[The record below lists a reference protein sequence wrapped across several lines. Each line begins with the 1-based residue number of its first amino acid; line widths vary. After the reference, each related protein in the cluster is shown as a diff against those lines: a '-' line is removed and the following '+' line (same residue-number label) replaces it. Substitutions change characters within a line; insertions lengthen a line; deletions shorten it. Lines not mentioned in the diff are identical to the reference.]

1 MKSIIRFLYGLSACC
16 LTAISISSCV
26 RELEMPRPG
35 AGSGENGS
43 ICIDLGKDIRP
54 STRAEAS
61 GAETVVDHLDI
72 LIFAQDGTFQ
82 WHERASL
89 SDTDGSG
96 KITLGARRDGFVPG
110 GQYWV
115 YLVANSSHASTEFDG
130 LDLDGLRSMT
140 EETRDVHVTGSTVQG
155 APRTFLMD
163 GVACPA
169 SSIQSS
175 PSAVVLN
182 DGDPSGDTLLKAEL
196 RRAAAKIVVK
206 VGKGDKVSFDSSTAA
221 GYYISNMPYTTSLV
235 SGIDAPAS
243 LRTPDRFGGDDFFK
257 WTEDNITVTSYSYA
271 HDWTDASS
279 FESEV
284 RLVVNIPMTF
294 DGVEYP
300 NSYYQIPV
308 SRTKVLK
315 RNTCY
320 EVRVTVDA
328 PGALDPSKP
337 VELDPVSY
345 EVLDWT
351 ERTVNIGG
359 EDDVPAYLSLNRQEL
374 EMDNVEEDY
383 SSISFASSSDVQVA
397 VTRVYY
403 YDKFGQLKEV
413 RDHGV
418 VAGTRGG
425 TLNGN
430 ISVYSPLPTNNTTR
444 YIDLEVSNLQGLT
457 RTVTVKQYPLEY
469 ITSIQ
474 SWYSYRSDFGGT
486 TYELLNGQD
495 VAGKEFSSNI
505 ENRYV
510 ACDYSA
516 ARRRWVNRNTHNGNF
531 FGSKVAEQ
539 NSDGTSAIKFYV
551 WDEDFYFFGWY
562 YSYSIRE
569 ITDGSISGLDNARMY
584 HVRITST
591 SEDYVLGIP
600 RRNSDGLTDDGAD
613 NAKLVSPSF
622 MIASQLGA
630 VLAAETVEIAGSH
643 CSEYVEV
650 YKDPDTGTTVH
661 LDDWRL
667 PTEAE
672 LNIIMKFQYVENA
685 AMDEVL
691 SGSRYWSASGLVTNT
706 HVDYN
711 EGDAA
716 IRCIRDVY

>member
-1 MKSIIRFLYGLSACC
+1 MKSIIRFLYGLSVCC

-110 GQYWV
+110 GQFWV

-155 APRTFLMD
+155 APKTFLMD

-206 VGKGDKVSFDSSTAA
+206 VGKGDKVTFDSSTAA

-383 SSISFASSSDVQVA
+383 SSISFASSSEVQVA

-469 ITSIQ
+469 ITNILG
-474 SWYSYRSDFGGT
+474 WYSYRDDFYGT
-486 TYELLNGQD
+486 TYETPGSYRI
-495 VAGKEFSSNI
+495 V
-505 ENRYV
+505 
-510 ACDYSA
+510 SA
-516 ARRRWVNRNTHNGNF
+516 AIDEGWFGGWTGSWNYYTSHSQNSF
-531 FGSKVAEQ
+531 FGSKVARTTVASGQ
-539 NSDGTSAIKFYV
+539 NAGKSDIS
-551 WDEDFYFFGWY
+551 Y
-562 YSYSIRE
+562 YSWNRNQTTFTSYRTAE
-569 ITDGSISGLDNARMY
+569 DGGNARMY

-591 SEDYVLGIP
+591 SDKYVIGRP
-600 RRNSDGLTDDGAD
+600 RITDGKTDPGAD

-630 VLAAETVEIAGSH
+630 VLPTEYLDAAASH
-643 CSEYVEV
+643 CKEYVEV
-650 YKDPDTGTTVH
+650 SQDGTVYS
-661 LDDWRL
+661 DWRL
-667 PTEAE
+667 PTAAE
-672 LNIIMKFQYVENA
+672 LLIIMDYQYESD

-691 SGSRYWSASGLVTNT
+691 AGEWYWSASGAVRN
-706 HVDYN
+706 DRGEDGSERNAY
-711 EGDAA
+711 
-716 IRCIRDVY
+716 IRCIRDAYE